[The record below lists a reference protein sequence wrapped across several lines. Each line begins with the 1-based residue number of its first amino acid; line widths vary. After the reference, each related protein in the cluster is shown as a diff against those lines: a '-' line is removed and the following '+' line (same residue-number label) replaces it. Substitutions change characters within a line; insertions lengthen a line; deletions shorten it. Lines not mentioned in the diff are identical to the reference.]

1 MQSSRRP
8 APTQNALDADLE
20 RDRQLA
26 ERVLAG
32 DESAFSQV
40 YDAYYRRVRAF
51 IRKRVDDPAEADDL
65 TQETFVQVYRSLGSF
80 QGRSS
85 LRSWVFGIAHNVC
98 LRFQR
103 HCSRWMVGPRDAR
116 ELRDT
121 PVDPEIERIVDAA
134 RILDKCDEALS
145 ANRRPAHLEIFQLRY
160 GESCS
165 VKSIASKLGKSNEAV
180 KMSLRKSREVL
191 TDRVPELSV
200 VLEGV
205 ARSLPKFVR
214 TGSELVHGAESR
226 DHQVASNHA

>member
-8 APTQNALDADLE
+8 APPRNVLDADHE

-26 ERVLAG
+26 ELVLAG
-32 DESAFSQV
+32 AESAFPEI
-40 YDAYYRRVRAF
+40 YDAYYRRVHAF

-85 LRSWVFGIAHNVC
+85 LRSWIFGVAHNVC
-98 LRFQR
+98 LRFHR

-121 PVDPEIERIVDAA
+121 PVDPEIERTVDAA
-134 RILDKCDEALS
+134 RVLDKCDDALS

-165 VKSIASKLGKSNEAV
+165 VKSIASRLGKSDEAV

-191 TDRVPELSV
+191 TDMVPELSV

-205 ARSLPKFVR
+205 ARPLPKFMR
-214 TGSELVHGAESR
+214 TDSGPAHGARSR
-226 DHQVASNHA
+226 DDQAVSSHA